1 MDDAAA
7 TIAWYRERFPDYYLE
22 LMEHGGVE
30 ELPQINAGLMEF
42 HRDLGIPVAATND
55 SHYIMKEHAPLQ
67 DILICIHTNTNV
79 NDPKRLKMDE
89 DSYYLRSVEEMAALY
104 PDTPDAISNTMR
116 IAEMCDLEFDF
127 NRMHLPEFPGPEGMD
142 ADEYLEKLC
151 WEGLRRRIDRPGEEE
166 EARLKYELQ
175 VIRQTRYANY
185 FLVVWDIARFVLER
199 DIAFAVPG
207 QRRREP
213 GALLPGRDGREPAAI
228 PDRLRALPQRREAGD
243 ARHRHGLPGRPPGG
257 RS

>member
-1 MDDAAA
+1 M
-7 TIAWYRERFPDYYLE
+7 E
-22 LMEHGGVE
+22 L
-30 ELPQINAGLMEF
+30 

-89 DSYYLRSVEEMAALY
+89 DSYYLRSMEEMAALY

-127 NRMHLPEFPGPEGMD
+127 NRMHLPEFPGPKGMD
-142 ADEYLEKLC
+142 ADEYLAKLC

-166 EARLKYELQ
+166 EARLKYELGGDRADA
-175 VIRQTRYANY
+175 VRQ
-185 FLVVWDIARFVLER
+185 
-199 DIAFAVPG
+199 
-207 QRRREP
+207 
-213 GALLPGRDGREPAAI
+213 LLPGRLGHSPVRVGKGHSVRRPGQRGGEP
-228 PDRLRALPQRREAGD
+228 RAL
-243 ARHRHGLPGRPPGG
+243 LSGRD
-257 RS
+257 